1 MPEEDLLVTE
11 LSQRDGVRRRNAV
24 KVIFMLLHLSKI
36 IVPLEHH
43 NTIIFYSRATYKKI
57 ETHFLLH
64 NKLQFQLLKRL
75 FLKWSHFPSPT
86 PISSDVQIHILQP
99 PRLGKGSTS
108 S

>member
-64 NKLQFQLLKRL
+64 NKLQFQLIKRL
-75 FLKWSHFPSPT
+75 FSEMEPFSQPHPY
-86 PISSDVQIHILQP
+86 LQ
-99 PRLGKGSTS
+99 
-108 S
+108 